1 MQPGCYTALITPF
14 ENNAVDKQGLEK
26 LVSFQ
31 IGNGITGILAV
42 GTTGESPTLD
52 WDEHIGVIESIAEQ
66 TRGKCICIAGTGSNN
81 TAETLKATKH
91 AVESGCEAVLLVD
104 PYYNGPSSLEIRK
117 EYVTP
122 VAEAYPGTTVIPYII
137 PGRTGAQMFPEDL
150 AQARRDNPN
159 VSCVKEAT
167 GDLENMRRTRAC
179 CGEDFLILSGDDGI
193 TYELMTDPGIIGN
206 GAISVMSNIAPGPV
220 TKMVKLLNE
229 KNLRDAKLIFDALKP
244 LFDLVTV
251 KTVEKTP
258 YGDVTC
264 RSRNPVPVKTLM
276 QILGMPSGP
285 CRRPLGKMTRAGAE
299 KVLEAARGVN
309 KKNPE
314 IFTPVADFFGVDIEK
329 RLNDETYL
337 QNLVY
342 NLY

>member
-1 MQPGCYTALITPF
+1 
-14 ENNAVDKQGLEK
+14 
-26 LVSFQ
+26 
-31 IGNGITGILAV
+31 
-42 GTTGESPTLD
+42 
-52 WDEHIGVIESIAEQ
+52 
-66 TRGKCICIAGTGSNN
+66 
-81 TAETLKATKH
+81 
-91 AVESGCEAVLLVD
+91 
-104 PYYNGPSSLEIRK
+104 
-117 EYVTP
+117 
-122 VAEAYPGTTVIPYII
+122 
-137 PGRTGAQMFPEDL
+137 MFPEDL